1 MHVLWRF
8 IVQPG
13 FVEMEYFICFAVAFG
28 VGGNISPWNTSAD
41 TDMSYM
47 PYEA

>member
-13 FVEMEYFICFAVAFG
+13 FVEMEYFICFAAAF
-28 VGGNISPWNTSAD
+28 GGNISPWNTSTD

-47 PYEA
+47 PYQA